1 MSYSNPASVGIIANP
16 ASGRDIRR
24 LTAKA
29 TVFPTIEKANM
40 IQRVLGALGAFGV
53 GHVMMMPD
61 MTGIAAAVER
71 AIVAHRAEAHIPWPA
86 VEFLNMDISES
97 VTDTFNAVDLM
108 VARGVAAI
116 VVLGGDGTHRAVAM
130 RCGDVPITTL
140 STGTNNAFP
149 DLREATTAGF
159 ATGLLA
165 SGRVSRAEATLAN
178 KRLVVEACGRCEVAL
193 VDVCVTRHMHIAS
206 RAVWQPEALEELFVA
221 FAEPDSVGLSS
232 IAGLL
237 QPVRR
242 DEPHGLRVR
251 FGRAG
256 GSGVRRFVAPIA
268 PGLLER
274 VSVAKHGLMRPGE
287 RVRVVSGAGTV
298 AVDGEREIEFG
309 RGDTVEVMLDSNG
322 PRTIDVARTL
332 HIAATRGLLDV

>member
-1 MSYSNPASVGIIANP
+1 
-16 ASGRDIRR
+16 
-24 LTAKA
+24 
-29 TVFPTIEKANM
+29 M

-149 DLREATTAGF
+149 IF
-159 ATGLLA
+159 
-165 SGRVSRAEATLAN
+165 
-178 KRLVVEACGRCEVAL
+178 
-193 VDVCVTRHMHIAS
+193 
-206 RAVWQPEALEELFVA
+206 
-221 FAEPDSVGLSS
+221 
-232 IAGLL
+232 
-237 QPVRR
+237 VRR
-242 DEPHGLRVR
+242 RPQASPPACLHPGACREPRRHWPTSASWSRRADAAKLRWWMC
-251 FGRAG
+251 A
-256 GSGVRRFVAPIA
+256 
-268 PGLLER
+268 
-274 VSVAKHGLMRPGE
+274 
-287 RVRVVSGAGTV
+287 
-298 AVDGEREIEFG
+298 
-309 RGDTVEVMLDSNG
+309 
-322 PRTIDVARTL
+322 
-332 HIAATRGLLDV
+332 